1 MGIKKDYE
9 KMKKKQNKEL
19 INFLQQRI
27 NALSDALPEDRKKM
41 LDDKIL
47 MGRRIEAISDKTKLL
62 NIGELIERSLDPL
75 VVKAVNSMPK

>member
-9 KMKKKQNKEL
+9 KMKRKQNKEL

-47 MGRRIEAISDKTKLL
+47 MGRRVEVMEDKTKLL